1 MLMSFQ
7 KPSIR
12 RLSSSLC
19 VAGLLLTG
27 VPIITSAQTNPGLTF
42 SWGGNGPSG
51 KQQLGYVL
59 EYGTPGHPQDRY
71 RLKMG
76 RQKLAVDGI
85 TITYPAYFDGEF
97 NEKSI
102 TLQESPKNKFLGF
115 GKVPKIAVT
124 SVKVDKDN
132 RFIEIVPEAPIPA
145 GKSFEIV
152 LSNVQNPRSGGM
164 YYFNA
169 SITSPGDLPLKRY
182 IGTWVLSISRS

>member
-7 KPSIR
+7 KPSVR
-12 RLSSSLC
+12 RLSSALI
-19 VAGLLLTG
+19 AGLLLTG
-27 VPIITSAQTNPGLTF
+27 IPIITSAQTNPGLTF

-85 TITYPAYFDGEF
+85 TITYPAYWDGEV

-115 GKVPKIAVT
+115 GRVPKIAVT

-132 RFIEIVPEAPIPA
+132 RFIEIIPEAPIPA

-182 IGTWVLSISRS
+182 IGTWVISIARS

>member
-7 KPSIR
+7 KPSVR
-12 RLSSSLC
+12 RLSSALI
-19 VAGLLLTG
+19 AGLLLTG
-27 VPIITSAQTNPGLTF
+27 VPLISYAQTNPGLTF

-85 TITYPAYFDGEF
+85 TITYPAYWDGEF

-115 GKVPKIAVT
+115 GRVPKIAVT

-132 RFIEIVPEAPIPA
+132 RFIEIIPEAPIPA

>member
-7 KPSIR
+7 KSSIR

-27 VPIITSAQTNPGLTF
+27 IPIFTSAQTNPGLTF
-42 SWGGNGPSG
+42 TWGGNGPSG

-76 RQKLAVDGI
+76 RQKLAVDAI
-85 TITYPAYFDGEF
+85 TIAYPAYFDGDF
-97 NEKSI
+97 KEKSV
-102 TLQESPKNKFLGF
+102 TLQESPKNKFIGF
-115 GKVPKIAVT
+115 GRVPKIAVS

-182 IGTWVLSISRS
+182 IGTWIISISRS

>member
-1 MLMSFQ
+1 MLMFFQ
-7 KPSIR
+7 KPSVR
-12 RLSSSLC
+12 RLSSALI
-19 VAGLLLTG
+19 AGLLLTG
-27 VPIITSAQTNPGLTF
+27 VPLITYAQTNPGLTF
-42 SWGGNGPSG
+42 TWGGNGPSG

-85 TITYPAYFDGEF
+85 TIAYPAYFDGEF

-115 GKVPKIAVT
+115 GRVPKIAVT

-132 RFIEIVPEAPIPA
+132 RFIEIVPEAPIAA

-152 LSNVQNPRSGGM
+152 LSNVHNPRSGGM

-182 IGTWVLSISRS
+182 IGTWIISISRS

>member
-7 KPSIR
+7 KLSVR
-12 RLSSSLC
+12 RLSSALI
-19 VAGLLLTG
+19 AGLLLTG

-76 RQKLAVDGI
+76 RQKLAIDGI

-115 GKVPKIAVT
+115 GRVAKIAVT

-132 RFIEIVPEAPIPA
+132 RFIEIIPEAPIPA

-164 YYFNA
+164 YYLNA

>member
-1 MLMSFQ
+1 MRMSFQ
-7 KPSIR
+7 KPSVR
-12 RLSSSLC
+12 RLSSALI
-19 VAGLLLTG
+19 AGLLLTG
-27 VPIITSAQTNPGLTF
+27 VPLISYAQTNPGLTF

-76 RQKLAVDGI
+76 RQKLAIDGI
-85 TITYPAYFDGEF
+85 TIAYPAYWDGEF

-115 GKVPKIAVT
+115 GRVPKIAVT

-132 RFIEIVPEAPIPA
+132 RFIEIIPEAPIPA

-164 YYFNA
+164 YYFNV

-182 IGTWVLSISRS
+182 IGTCVISISRS

>member
-7 KPSIR
+7 KPSVR
-12 RLSSSLC
+12 RLSSALI
-19 VAGLLLTG
+19 AGLLLTG
-27 VPIITSAQTNPGLTF
+27 VPLITYAQNNPGLTF
-42 SWGGNGPSG
+42 TWGGNGPSG

-85 TITYPAYFDGEF
+85 TIAYPAYFDGEF

-102 TLQESPKNKFLGF
+102 TIQESPKNKFIGF
-115 GKVPKIAVT
+115 GRVPKIAIS

-132 RFIEIVPEAPIPA
+132 RFIEIVPESPIPA

-152 LSNVQNPRSGGM
+152 LSNVHNPRSGGM

-182 IGTWVLSISRS
+182 IGTWIISISRS